1 MIYWILILSAAVFA
15 AFQLVKIQNK
25 LAFTITCVQI
35 LGILLS
41 LVGNFGFDSIINV
54 SWGLYLISLCT
65 VLFYSI
71 SCLKSHKRTWLFI
84 LTMPILLT
92 NVFQFFHFPGAGWLG
107 IICLLS
113 IGVYFWVL
121 AHRRHYANE
130 FAFLTIMAA
139 DALIIFLLRIPWL
152 FEKL

>member
-1 MIYWILILSAAVFA
+1 MIYWILIISAAVFA

-41 LVGNFGFDSIINV
+41 LFGNFGFVSIIGI

-71 SCLKSHKRTWLFI
+71 SCLKSHKRRWLLI

-107 IICLLS
+107 ILCVLS
-113 IGVYFWVL
+113 IGVYFWIF
-121 AHRRHYANE
+121 AQRRLYANE
-130 FAFLTIMAA
+130 FAFLTIMVA
-139 DALIIFLLRIPWL
+139 DALIIFLLRIPWIIQ
-152 FEKL
+152 KL